1 MQISSQHESC
11 HRTAHI
17 SEFFS
22 RRHFCR
28 LIMIGGK
35 AQFHFSYGDSVILRL
50 IRSKQFRSRSIF
62 YKYITERFQKVPG
75 IIHIET
81 RIKVVASFPFSQ
93 HQQRAVG
100 DGTQRVERLFPKVEG
115 NKVRR
120 ITTETIDTDFSNP
133 KLHGFNHCQA
143 HLLIIKV

>member
-11 HRTAHI
+11 HRAAHI
-17 SEFFS
+17 SEFFN
-22 RRHFCR
+22 RRHLCR

-35 AQFHFSYGDSVILRL
+35 TQLHFSYGDSIILRL
-50 IRSKQFRSRSIF
+50 IRSKQFLCRSIF
-62 YKYITERFQKVPG
+62 YEYIAKRLQKVPG

-81 RIKVVASFPFSQ
+81 CIKVVASFPFSQ
-93 HQQRAVG
+93 HQQRTVG
-100 DGTQRVERLFPKVEG
+100 DGTQRVERLFPEVEG

-120 ITTETIDTDFSNP
+120 IATEAINADFSNP